1 MAITRGPAVGPD
13 AVSWRIHREV
23 ALLAGWGRAILL
35 QLAHPLVAQGVA
47 DHSSFLREPSGHVRR
62 LRRTLGAMLAL
73 TFGSDEEAD
82 AAAAHINR
90 IHDRV
95 HGSVPLA
102 ADVAAGARYSA
113 HDPAL
118 LAWVHVTLLDS
129 FLVTYERF
137 VAPLTPADR
146 DRYCAESTR
155 IGPLLGIPDERLP
168 RTHAALRLA
177 IEDGLAGEIEVGA
190 TARILAGAV
199 LWPTIALPARPFTGL
214 ARFITIGLL
223 PPSVRAAYSLCWT
236 DRRETWLR
244 ALARVSRAA
253 VPWIPPIARHWPSA
267 RRASRSR

>member
-1 MAITRGPAVGPD
+1 MAVARGPAVGPD

-82 AAAAHINR
+82 AAAAHVNR

-95 HGSVPLA
+95 HGAVPTA
-102 ADVAAGARYSA
+102 ADVAAGRRYSA

-129 FLVTYERF
+129 FLLTYERF
-137 VAPLTPADR
+137 VAPLGPEDR

-155 IGPLLGIPDERLP
+155 IGPLLGIPDQCLP
-168 RTHAALRLA
+168 RTHAELRLA
-177 IEDGLAGEIEVGA
+177 MEDGLAHDVAVGA
-190 TARILAGAV
+190 TARLLATAV
-199 LWPTIALPARPFTGL
+199 LRPRIPPPVRPLAAL

-223 PPSVRAAYSLCWT
+223 PPTVRAAYGVGWT
-236 DRRETWLR
+236 DRREMWLR
-244 ALARVSRAA
+244 GLAAVSRTA
-253 VPWIPPIARHWPSA
+253 VPLIPPIARHWPAA
-267 RRASRSR
+267 RRACRSR